1 MYQYKLKEDS
11 YTPKGFEIGD
21 VEITKGRKS
30 TVTGVDPQ
38 TGGITWS
45 IEDIAAFDTVYKT
58 FDKLRELLRT
68 LETTGDAKEDTVID
82 TISDEAQDLF
92 NKFRTHIRRTY
103 PDAYEKIVTEGG
115 NINESKKYKKGDK
128 LHVKL
133 KSGKEF
139 DVVFDSY
146 SSTDGMAFGRIDG
159 EVKPFSLNAVVES
172 LNEGSEDDEMAK
184 TYIEY
189 AEDDDLSG
197 VEFSV
202 SDNAITIWQETEIV
216 GDDEEDEEPTK
227 YKVWRESTDPALWDK
242 LKKIALLHKNPNSLD
257 EEEGIGYSTPKAFD
271 KNKKSK
277 GASDIYYY
285 KLGYKPVPKKIK
297 GSGMIVKK
305 LWEKETLNEF
315 SDFQKKRIDVFNEIE
330 KKTNQISPL
339 LSNAKSETVKYYN
352 ENPGSYDIKYSTDM
366 IDNYVDNIIELLKQE
381 EE

>member
-1 MYQYKLKEDS
+1 MYKYRLKERT
-11 YTPKGFEIGD
+11 YTPGGFEIGD
-21 VEITKGRKS
+21 VKTSRGRKS
-30 TVTGVDPQ
+30 TVTDVDPQ

-146 SSTDGMAFGRIDG
+146 SSTDGIAFGRIDG

-172 LNEGSEDDEMAK
+172 LNEGWQDELRNYIDKFFEDHKSRVPEGQKHLVVYFDEFMNW
-184 TYIEY
+184 T
-189 AEDDDLSG
+189 
-197 VEFSV
+197 
-202 SDNAITIWQETEIV
+202 
-216 GDDEEDEEPTK
+216 
-227 YKVWRESTDPALWDK
+227 RENEVPQNLVTT
-242 LKKIALLHKNPNSLD
+242 LLQRISN
-257 EEEGIGYSTPKAFD
+257 EEGKGFLIDIDFGPLEEGEDIGYETPKAFD

-330 KKTNQISPL
+330 KKTNQMAPL

-366 IDNYVDNIIELLKQE
+366 IDNYMDNIIELLKQE

>member
-1 MYQYKLKEDS
+1 MYKYRLKERT
-11 YTPKGFEIGD
+11 YTPGGFEIGD
-21 VEITKGRKS
+21 VETSKGRKS
-30 TVTGVDPQ
+30 TVTDVDPE
-38 TGGITWS
+38 TGGVTWT
-45 IEDIAAFDTVYKT
+45 IEDIAAFDIVYKT

-68 LETTGDAKEDTVID
+68 LETTGDAKEDNIID
-82 TISDEAQDLF
+82 TISDETNNLF

-103 PDAYEKIVTEGG
+103 PDAYEKIVTEEE
-115 NINESKKYKKGDK
+115 IE
-128 LHVKL
+128 
-133 KSGKEF
+133 
-139 DVVFDSY
+139 
-146 SSTDGMAFGRIDG
+146 
-159 EVKPFSLNAVVES
+159 
-172 LNEGSEDDEMAK
+172 EG
-184 TYIEY
+184 
-189 AEDDDLSG
+189 
-197 VEFSV
+197 
-202 SDNAITIWQETEIV
+202 
-216 GDDEEDEEPTK
+216 
-227 YKVWRESTDPALWDK
+227 
-242 LKKIALLHKNPNSLD
+242 
-257 EEEGIGYSTPKAFD
+257 EGIGYETPKAFD